1 MKKNTLILIIS
12 LSILLIIGLLLI
24 GFILPHS
31 RSYHQTFTKS
41 TDLSNENIE
50 DLYLNDKINSKK
62 IVSKYGEI
70 SKPSQDNN
78 QYNYYYLTKNIEI
91 ATNKNDSKIIR
102 FCVDDEDLRTEKG
115 VIIGDSKEKAISLYG
130 KNYYTRIE
138 QGVEIIGYVD
148 KEKDCSIEFWLNE
161 KGIFY
166 ISFDYNYIN

>member
-12 LSILLIIGLLLI
+12 LSILLLIGLLLI

-31 RSYHQTFTKS
+31 RSYHQTFIKS
-41 TDLSNENIE
+41 TDLSNENVE
-50 DLYLNDKINSKK
+50 GLYLNDNINSKK

-102 FCVDDEDLRTEKG
+102 FCVDDENLKTEKG
-115 VIIGDSKEKAISLYG
+115 VSIGDSKEKAISLYG